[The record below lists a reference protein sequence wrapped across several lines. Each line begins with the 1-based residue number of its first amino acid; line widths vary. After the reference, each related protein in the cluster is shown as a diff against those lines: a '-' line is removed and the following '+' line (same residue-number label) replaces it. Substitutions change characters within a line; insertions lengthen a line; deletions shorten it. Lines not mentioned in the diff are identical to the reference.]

1 VKNHKSDRDLLILLK
16 NGDTLAFHDIYERY
30 CKKLYH
36 FILKSIKQEADAEEI
51 VQEIFVKIWE
61 RRDNIEINTSF
72 ESFLFRIAYNETMD
86 LFRKRISEKK
96 YVEYIKSIQQSEA
109 TTNTIDE
116 IRYNELSLEIN
127 RLLDELTPRQKEIF
141 CLSRREGFSN
151 KEISK
156 KLDISE
162 NTVKKHLLNARSYM
176 KFHLDKGLIF
186 NVLFIYLFL

>member
-1 VKNHKSDRDLLILLK
+1 MKNFKSDESLLILLK
-16 NGDTLAFHDIYERY
+16 NGDTLAFYNIYERY

-36 FILKSIKQEADAEEI
+36 FVLKSIKQETDAEEI
-51 VQEIFVKIWE
+51 VQDVFVKIWE
-61 RRDNIEINTSF
+61 MRDKIETNTSF

-109 TTNTIDE
+109 TTNTTDE
-116 IRYNELSLEIN
+116 LRYNELSREIDSLLE
-127 RLLDELTPRQKEIF
+127 ELTPRQREVF
-141 CLSRREGFSN
+141 CLSRSEGFSN

-162 NTVKKHLLNARSYM
+162 NTVKKHLLNARSYL
-176 KFHLDKGLIF
+176 KSHLDKELIC
-186 NVLFIYLFL
+186 NVLFICLFL

>member
-1 VKNHKSDRDLLILLK
+1 MKNFKSDESLLILLK
-16 NGDTLAFHDIYERY
+16 NGDTLAFYNIYERY

-36 FILKSIKQEADAEEI
+36 FVLKSIKQETDAEEI
-51 VQEIFVKIWE
+51 VQDVFVKIWE
-61 RRDNIEINTSF
+61 MRDKIETNTSF

-109 TTNTIDE
+109 TTNTTDE
-116 IRYNELSLEIN
+116 LRYNELSREIDSLLE
-127 RLLDELTPRQKEIF
+127 ELTPRQREVF
-141 CLSRREGFSN
+141 CLSRSEGFSN

>member
-1 VKNHKSDRDLLILLK
+1 VKNFKSDESLLILLK
-16 NGDTLAFHDIYERY
+16 NGDTLAFYNIYERY

-36 FILKSIKQEADAEEI
+36 FVLKSIKQETDAEEI
-51 VQEIFVKIWE
+51 VQDVFVKIWE
-61 RRDNIEINTSF
+61 MRDKIETNTSF

-109 TTNTIDE
+109 TTNTTDE
-116 IRYNELSLEIN
+116 LRYNELSREIDSLLE
-127 RLLDELTPRQKEIF
+127 ELTPRQREVF
-141 CLSRREGFSN
+141 CLSRSEGFSN

-162 NTVKKHLLNARSYM
+162 NTVKKHLLNARSYL
-176 KFHLDKGLIF
+176 KSHLDKELIY
-186 NVLFIYLFL
+186 NVLFICLFL

>member
-1 VKNHKSDRDLLILLK
+1 VKNFKSDESLLILLK
-16 NGDTLAFHDIYERY
+16 NGDTLAFYNIYERY

-36 FILKSIKQEADAEEI
+36 FVLKSIKQETDAEEI
-51 VQEIFVKIWE
+51 VQDVFVKIWE
-61 RRDNIEINTSF
+61 MRDKIETNTSF

-109 TTNTIDE
+109 TTNTTDE
-116 IRYNELSLEIN
+116 LRYNELSREIDSLLE
-127 RLLDELTPRQKEIF
+127 ELTPRQREVF
-141 CLSRREGFSN
+141 CLSRSEGFSN

-162 NTVKKHLLNARSYM
+162 NTVKKHLLNARSYL
-176 KFHLDKGLIF
+176 KSHLDKELIC
-186 NVLFIYLFL
+186 NVLFICLFL